1 MRLSDDGVSVKLH
14 QTLIQGSAAP
24 ARRPRRLWDVNPTP
38 EKLIR
43 TPTPALQNGG
53 LSRARRPRSVLARRE
68 GSLTADGQHSPLLAC
83 CNRKPCQGLIQA
95 AGSGASASAW
105 VQDSQSTTHPRV

>member
-1 MRLSDDGVSVKLH
+1 MRLSDERVSMRLH

-24 ARRPRRLWDVNPTP
+24 ARRPRRLWEQPPTT

-53 LSRARRPRSVLARRE
+53 LSRARRPSSVLARRE
-68 GSLTADGQHSPLLAC
+68 GSLTAGGQRSPLLAR

-95 AGSGASASAW
+95 AESEASASAR
-105 VQDSQSTTHPRV
+105 VQ